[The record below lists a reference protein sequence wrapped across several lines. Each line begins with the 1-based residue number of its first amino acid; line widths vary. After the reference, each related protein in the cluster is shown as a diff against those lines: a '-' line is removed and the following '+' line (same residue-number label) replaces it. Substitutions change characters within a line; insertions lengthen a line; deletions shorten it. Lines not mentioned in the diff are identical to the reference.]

1 VTARVVLSLV
11 LGVVMLVLGAFLA
24 IRPFWAHGVPFTGSR
39 WLDVAFALVFVLR
52 GLMNVSSARSKMRKQ
67 NTP

>member
-1 VTARVVLSLV
+1 VTARVLLSLV
-11 LGVVMLVLGAFLA
+11 LGILMLVLGAFLA
-24 IRPFWAHGVPFTGSR
+24 IRPFWAHGVPFTGAR

-67 NTP
+67 TVP